1 MKSLIV
7 LASGL
12 ALCALPH
19 VFADNNNGTRMG
31 ETSDPKFREVDAN
44 GDGRISRAEY
54 TAYDQQ
60 KFSKMDANGDGFVS
74 LDEMAAYDG
83 GMGEKATSDW
93 FKKIDTDGD
102 GKLSATEHAAGCD
115 MMFTRMDTDGDGFV
129 SPSEFAAAHK
139 DKMKKGKDRY

>member
-1 MKSLIV
+1 MV
-7 LASGL
+7 LAGGL

-19 VFADNNNGTRMG
+19 AFANNNAAPRTG
-31 ETSDPKFREVDAN
+31 ETSDSKFREIDAN

-83 GMGEKATSDW
+83 GQGEKAVSDW
-93 FKKIDTDGD
+93 FKKIDADGD

-115 MMFTRMDTDGDGFV
+115 MMFARMDTDGDGFI
-129 SPSEFAAAHK
+129 SASEFSAAHQ
-139 DKMKKGKDRY
+139 DKAKKGRDRY